1 MKTIG
6 ITGGVGA
13 GKSTVLD
20 YLRDKYHAYLI
31 VADEL
36 AKELELP
43 GHACYDALTEAFGN
57 GILDDDGYIDK
68 KAFAAKIFSDP
79 ESLKKANGIIHPAVK
94 TEILKRLQEQEK
106 AGTELFVVEAALL
119 IEEKYDAILD
129 ELRYIYTDDA
139 VRRERLKKS
148 RGYTDEKIDSIMQQ
162 QLSEEAFRKHC
173 KVVVDNSRSPEDT
186 HKQVDQILNAV
197 LPGENGGKTLWE
209 K

>member
-43 GHACYDALTEAFGN
+43 GHACYDALTEVFGN

-129 ELRYIYTDDA
+129 ELWYIYTDDA

-173 KVVVDNSRSPEDT
+173 SVVIDNSRSPEDT
-186 HKQVDQILNAV
+186 HRQIKAV

>member
-1 MKTIG
+1 M
-6 ITGGVGA
+6 
-13 GKSTVLD
+13 
-20 YLRDKYHAYLI
+20 
-31 VADEL
+31 
-36 AKELELP
+36 
-43 GHACYDALTEAFGN
+43 
-57 GILDDDGYIDK
+57 
-68 KAFAAKIFSDP
+68 
-79 ESLKKANGIIHPAVK
+79 
-94 TEILKRLQEQEK
+94 
-106 AGTELFVVEAALL
+106 

-129 ELRYIYTDDA
+129 ELWYIYTDDA